1 MIENSG
7 VWSLMGERMM
17 MVHQDLILRF
27 ESYFLPYLDNI
38 HEGRKNSCLWG
49 DLDNKKSDMW
59 TIFSDTMR
67 EIFFNQGHHVIISK
81 EQDWIA
87 VAQRHLGKNGLGS
100 IDSIN
105 SIDDFGGIEILT
117 TSCFHPAIYC
127 EDIHRYEIRQQMSEY
142 IPMQNIHS
150 ISHLVPAPCSNLL
163 IVVLDLR
170 LE

>member
-1 MIENSG
+1 
-7 VWSLMGERMM
+7 

-81 EQDWIA
+81 EQDWIS

-127 EDIHRYEIRQQMSEY
+127 GILSGCWERAYGRNVKSEFRVESDTNILKLTSLSEISYQ
-142 IPMQNIHS
+142 
-150 ISHLVPAPCSNLL
+150 
-163 IVVLDLR
+163 
-170 LE
+170 